1 MKKEKKL
8 SKDLKASTVFTI
20 KIKSYSYEYLD
31 DQGVRHYHPGSP
43 CERQISEE
51 EYNSLVAAGCKH
63 ARIDKIVFSQVALD
77 DIPFIGEAK
86 ILQYIKTYTVYVD
99 GAHHTNFVEWD
110 DSSIKHLK

>member
-31 DQGVRHYHPGSP
+31 EQGVRRYGHSNV
-43 CERQISEE
+43 CERSISEE

-63 ARIDKIVFSQVALD
+63 ARIDKIVFSKVDLD
-77 DIPFIGEAK
+77 DTPFVSDTK
-86 ILQYIKTYTVYVD
+86 ILQYIKTYTVYAD
-99 GAHHTNFVEWD
+99 KAHHTNFVE
-110 DSSIKHLK
+110 